1 MKRYFL
7 FDLDGTLT
15 DTGEGIL
22 KSVQYAL
29 DAYGIHGEPEEKL
42 RRFVGP
48 PLHRSFVEFYG
59 FSEEQAF
66 EAVEKYRERYREKGV
81 YENALYPGMD
91 RLLPALAEVATLCVA
106 TSKPLVFAS
115 QILQMRGVD
124 SCFTVTVGA
133 NLDGTMTDKA
143 EVIAEVLRQLGG
155 PDVREVIMVG
165 DREHDILGAKAC
177 GLESIGVEYGF
188 AGEGELQEAGADY
201 VVPTVKAL
209 WELCRRLAEAD

>member
-1 MKRYFL
+1 MKKYFL

-48 PLHRSFVEFYG
+48 PLHQSFMEYYG
-59 FSEEQAF
+59 FPEEQAF

-81 YENALYPGMD
+81 FENSLYPGME
-91 RLLPALAEVATLCVA
+91 RLLPALAQRATLCVA

-115 QILQMRGVD
+115 QILKMRGVD
-124 SCFTVTVGA
+124 GCFTVTVGA

-143 EVIAEVLRQLGG
+143 EVIGEVLRRLGS
-155 PDVREVIMVG
+155 PEPTEAVMVG
-165 DREHDILGAKAC
+165 DRKHDILGAKAC

-188 AGEGELQEAGADY
+188 AETGELRQAGAEY
-201 VVPTVKAL
+201 VVPTVDAL
-209 WELCRRLAEAD
+209 EELCLRLV